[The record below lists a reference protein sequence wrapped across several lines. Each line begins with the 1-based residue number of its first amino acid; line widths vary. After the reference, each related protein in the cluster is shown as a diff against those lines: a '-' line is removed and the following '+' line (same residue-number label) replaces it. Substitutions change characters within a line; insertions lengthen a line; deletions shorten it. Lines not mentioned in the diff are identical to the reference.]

1 LAAGDVIDFFRKS
14 RQRSPRRMASTLA
27 ELALDK
33 CEETLMWGDWDRF
46 RYWHAVYIRERN
58 RLSSDRLS

>member
-1 LAAGDVIDFFRKS
+1 
-14 RQRSPRRMASTLA
+14 MASTLA